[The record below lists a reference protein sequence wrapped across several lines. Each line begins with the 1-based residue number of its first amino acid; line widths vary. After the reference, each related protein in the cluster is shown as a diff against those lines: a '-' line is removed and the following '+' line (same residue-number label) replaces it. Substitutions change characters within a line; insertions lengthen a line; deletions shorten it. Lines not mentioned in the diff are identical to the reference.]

1 MQLTLKKI
9 LPHLL
14 VFVGFVILS
23 LAYFSPV
30 LQGKQI
36 LQSDILQY
44 NGMAKQQRDFKANT
58 GEEAYWTNSAFG
70 GMPTYQLGARYPHTY
85 IKNLDLGLRFLPRP
99 ADYLFLYFVGFYILL
114 LCLKVDYKLA
124 ALGSLAF
131 GFSTYLIIILGVGH
145 NSKAHAIAYMPLVL
159 SGIVLTFR
167 KKYILGFIVTAIA
180 MGLELVANHFQMTY
194 YLMLLVIVLG
204 IVYLI
209 DAYKKKVLPHFFKSV
224 GILFT
229 AVILA
234 IGLNAANIMATQE
247 YAKES
252 TRSKTELTINPDGSP
267 KKDISSGLAK
277 EKITEYSYGYLET
290 FNLFIPRF
298 LGGGMGEDLG
308 KESAFY
314 EFYRSQGVP
323 PLDAAEAAKSVPTY
337 WGNQPIVEAPAYV
350 GAVVLF
356 LFVFALFLVKG
367 RLKWWLVAGSILALL
382 LSYGKNLGFLTD
394 FFINF
399 VPLYDKFRAVTSIQV
414 LLELCIP
421 VLAIFGLVRLFN
433 DYEKDEDKF
442 KALKFS
448 AIITTGLCL
457 LFLLLRY
464 TGIVLDF
471 EGIRDTGWS
480 QGGGQPFVDAI
491 VADRKSIFTKD
502 TLRTLLLVLLSAGAI
517 YMFLKQK
524 LSEGKVIIVF
534 AALILFD
541 LVGVDRRYVNTENF
555 VSSREVQRP
564 FQANNADKKI
574 LSESGHFRVYDVSS
588 GTGRAISQKVNAMAT
603 GSTSAPY
610 FHNTINGYHAA
621 KLKRFDEL
629 SNFFPFTR
637 HPEMLNMFNVKYIIS
652 EDENKQPYPFLNTD
666 ANGNAWF
673 VDNITEV
680 NSADEEMLSLL
691 DLNTKKTAVVDRS
704 SIETYETVSQAV
716 PNKAIT
722 QFNHV
727 VDSLASIKVLEYQP
741 NYIKYESNNLN
752 NGYAVFSEMYYAN
765 GWNAYIDNEIT
776 NYNRVNYL
784 LRGMEM
790 PKGKHTIEFKFEPQ
804 VVKTGGSIALTSS
817 ILLGLI
823 VLGGL
828 FFQFKKKNE

>member
-1 MQLTLKKI
+1 MQSTFKKI

-14 VFVGFVILS
+14 VFVGFIILS

-85 IKNLDLGLRFLPRP
+85 IKSLDLGLRFLPRP
-99 ADYLFLYFVGFYILL
+99 ADYLFLYFAGFYILL
-114 LCLKVDYKLA
+114 LCLKVDFKLA
-124 ALGSLAF
+124 ALGALAF

-167 KKYILGFIVTAIA
+167 KKYVLGFVVTAIA

-194 YLMLLVIVLG
+194 YLLLLVIVLG

-224 GILFT
+224 GILVA

-252 TRSKTELTINPDGSP
+252 TRSKTELTINPDGSAI
-267 KKDISSGLAK
+267 KNISSGLAK

-314 EFYRSQGVP
+314 KFYTSQGAP
-323 PLDAAEAAKSVPTY
+323 PLDAAEAAKAVPTY
-337 WGNQPIVEAPAYV
+337 WGNQPIVEAPAYI

-367 RLKWWLVAGSILALL
+367 RLKWWLVSGSILALL
-382 LSYGKNLGFLTD
+382 LSYGKNLDFLTD

-399 VPLYDKFRAVTSIQV
+399 VPFYDKFRAVTSIQV
-414 LLELCIP
+414 IIELCIP
-421 VLAIFGLVRLFN
+421 VLSIFGLVRLFN
-433 DYEKDEDKF
+433 DYEKVEVKL
-442 KALKFS
+442 KALRF
-448 AIITTGLCL
+448 AALITAGLCV

-471 EGIRDTGWS
+471 EGIRDSSWAE
-480 QGGGQPFVDAI
+480 GGGQPFVDAI

-517 YMFLKQK
+517 YLFLKQK
-524 LSEGKVIIVF
+524 LSEVNLVIVF
-534 AALILFD
+534 AFLILFD

-555 VSSREVQRP
+555 VSSREVQAP
-564 FQANNADKKI
+564 FKQNNADKKI
-574 LSESGHFRVYDVSS
+574 LSEPGHFRVYDVSS
-588 GTGRAISQKVNAMAT
+588 GAGRAISQNVNAMTT

-629 SNFFPFTR
+629 SEFFPFTR

-652 EDENKQPYPFLNTD
+652 DDESKQPYPYLNTD

-673 VDNITEV
+673 VEKLTEV
-680 NSADEEMLSLL
+680 KSADEEMLSLL
-691 DLNTKKTAVVDRS
+691 DLNTKKEAVTTDYPPVDFL
-704 SIETYETVSQAV
+704 TNTFA
-716 PNKAIT
+716 
-722 QFNHV
+722 
-727 VDSLASIKVLEYQP
+727 VDSLASIKVKEYLP
-741 NYIKYESNNLN
+741 NYIKYESSNSND
-752 NGYAVFSEMYYAN
+752 GYAVFSEMYYKN
-765 GWNAYIDNEIT
+765 GWNTYIDSEKSNFD
-776 NYNRVNYL
+776 RVNYL
-784 LRGMEM
+784 LRGVEI
-790 PKGKHTIEFKFEPQ
+790 PKGVHTIEFKFEPQ
-804 VVKTGGSIALTSS
+804 VIKTGGSIALASS
-817 ILLGLI
+817 VLLGLI

-828 FFQFKKKNE
+828 FFEFKKKNE